1 MGGKKG
7 AILRGSLASS
17 GFKLTIAAAA
27 AACLAV
33 VLIALDS
40 SKNGSFTDMSAMR
53 LFQRTVGGLGMG
65 SAATPA
71 WNLLHYDPRLQ
82 SVDDSNMWPV
92 AGGYPYSP
100 SAVSTAAG
108 IRELAREDL
117 EIIRVGP

>member
-1 MGGKKG
+1 MRES
-7 AILRGSLASS
+7 IASS
-17 GFKLTIAAAA
+17 GLKLSIVTVA

-33 VLIALDS
+33 LLFTLDS
-40 SKNGSFTDMSAMR
+40 KKDFNSTDTSEMR
-53 LFQRTVGGLGMG
+53 LFQRSVGGLGMG

-108 IRELAREDL
+108 MRELPREDL
-117 EIIRVGP
+117 KIIRVEQ